1 MINQKNKNRLVA
13 GFFIFLLTFVF
24 SFGNGNIVAK
34 AASGAVYTCSIVP
47 SYSNPVTGEIEDAGG
62 EGAYATGQGMVESAL
77 YTTGIL
83 EVSDDGS
90 YYLTVRFSLGDFT
103 SGHSFLVQ
111 NVGDSNWYE
120 PAVATT
126 GKGSDSNGSTFDACI
141 QVPSENCLVRGSMYV
156 EPMGRDVIFYLYP
169 TDYTEGNSTDMNA
182 TIVTEQSGT
191 EVQEAAPQEAAPQ
204 AVAGNSSLSQGSS
217 ENIPSQKKEISG
229 GAKEAKGDK
238 AKLKSSLTKEDSEKS
253 MPKTDSALN
262 DSQGLSLSTKESTEG
277 KTESGSQSSVQM
289 VVIITISIVTGGLIL
304 IGVAAAIVYYFHRN
318 WKRWGGGEDDD
329 E

>member
-1 MINQKNKNRLVA
+1 MIKHKNTNKIVA
-13 GFFIFLLTFVF
+13 GFFVFLLTFVF
-24 SFGNGNIVAK
+24 SFGNGNIVAR
-34 AASGAVYTCSIVP
+34 AASGSVYTCSIVP

-83 EVSDDGS
+83 EVADNGS

-111 NVGDSNWYE
+111 NVGESQWYE
-120 PAVATT
+120 PSVSTT
-126 GKGSDSNGSTFDACI
+126 GQGSDSNGSTFDACI

-156 EPMGRDVIFYLYP
+156 EPMGRNVVFYLYP

-182 TIVTEQSGT
+182 TIVTEQSGSK
-191 EVQEAAPQEAAPQ
+191 VQESAPQ
-204 AVAGNSSLSQGSS
+204 APSGNASLSSGSTGS
-217 ENIPSQKKEISG
+217 IPEQKKESSNTS
-229 GAKEAKGDK
+229 KEGKNDN
-238 AKLKSSLTKEDSEKS
+238 AKLKSSLSKQDGENN
-253 MPKTDSALN
+253 MPKTDGALSE
-262 DSQGLSLSTKESTEG
+262 SQGLSLSTKETSDG
-277 KTESGSQSSVQM
+277 KTETASHSSVQM